1 MALTQAEISF
11 IQNTGQAVKGL
22 LAMEGNLDQLNVL
35 WAGAAQYSTEIT
47 QNDLTTSPAFN
58 GLTTQNLADVEF
70 ALATVLNTIKAALP
84 AFTTVA
90 YNT

>member
-11 IQNTGQAVKGL
+11 IQNSGQAVKNL
-22 LAMEGNLDQLNVL
+22 LALEGNLDQLNTL
-35 WAGAAQYSTEIT
+35 WAGAAQFSVSIT

-58 GLTTQNLADVEF
+58 GLTTQDLADVEF
-70 ALATVLNTIKAALP
+70 ALATILNTIKGALP
-84 AFTTVA
+84 AFTTLA